1 MAAAAKILMMT
12 NTTTNSVK
20 VNPLLEFLFIAFLP
34 GLTVLHG
41 SYGKTRSIESLSC
54 ANDSAI

>member
-1 MAAAAKILMMT
+1 MAEGMAAAAKILMMT

-34 GLTVLHG
+34 GLTVLH
-41 SYGKTRSIESLSC
+41 
-54 ANDSAI
+54 